1 MSSQLPLSQCRVAS
15 NVMTAT
21 AISTTALTKRYGT
34 AQALNELSLSVSEG
48 EIFGLLGHNGAGK
61 TTIVNILTTLL
72 EPSSGTAVIGGHDIA
87 TAANQVRRTIGYLPE
102 NVQFYDNLT
111 LVENLMFFAHLS
123 SVKAPRARI
132 REVLKFLDFTGH
144 ERQRMGTFSKGM
156 RQRAG
161 IAQAI
166 LHEPSVLFLD
176 EPTSGL
182 DPQGVAKLREI
193 IISLNTQL
201 GMTIFMN
208 THLLTEVTKTCT
220 SIGILSAGTLIYQN
234 SMAATLESFPD
245 QESLEDIY
253 LHIEADQHS

>member
-1 MSSQLPLSQCRVAS
+1 
-15 NVMTAT
+15 MTAT
-21 AISTTALTKRYGT
+21 AISTTALTKRYGPH
-34 AQALNELSLSVSEG
+34 QALRELNLTVPTG

-61 TTIVNILTTLL
+61 TTIVNLLTTLM
-72 EPSSGTAVIGGHDIA
+72 EPSSGTAEINGHDITTAA
-87 TAANQVRRTIGYLPE
+87 TAVRRSIGYLPE

-111 LVENLMFFAHLS
+111 LAENLIFFARLS
-123 SVKAPRARI
+123 GVRSVGSRI
-132 REVLKFLDFTGH
+132 SEVLDFLDFSGH
-144 ERQRMGTFSKGM
+144 ENQRMGTFSKGM

-182 DPQGVAKLREI
+182 DPQGVAKLRET
-193 IISLNTQL
+193 IISLNTKL

-208 THLLTEVTKTCT
+208 THLLAEVTKTCT
-220 SIGILSAGTLIYQN
+220 SIGILSSGTLIYQD
-234 SMAATLESFPD
+234 SVDATLKSFPD

-253 LHIEADQHS
+253 LHIEAGQRA

>member
-1 MSSQLPLSQCRVAS
+1 
-15 NVMTAT
+15 MTET
-21 AISTTALTKRYGT
+21 AITTRSLVKRYGDS
-34 AQALNELSLSVSEG
+34 QALNELDLTVPNG

-72 EPSSGTAVIGGHDIA
+72 EPSAGTATIAGHDIGA
-87 TAANQVRRTIGYLPE
+87 EANMVRRSIGYLPE

-111 LVENLMFFAHLS
+111 LAENLVFFGRLS
-123 SVKAPRARI
+123 AVRDPAARI
-132 REVLKFLDFTGH
+132 REVLDFLDFTGH
-144 ERQRMGTFSKGM
+144 EDDRLGTFSKGM

-166 LHEPSVLFLD
+166 LHQPSVLFLD

-193 IISLNTQL
+193 IVALNTKL

-208 THLLTEVTKTCT
+208 THLLAEVTKTCT
-220 SIGILSAGTLIYQN
+220 SIGILSSGTLIYQD
-234 SMAATLESFPD
+234 SVAATLEAFPD

-253 LHIEADQHS
+253 LHIEAGRAS